1 MLPET
6 KSTLGLFVSLHT
18 DYETALER
26 VTAALKTEGFGI
38 LTEIDVQAT
47 LKKKLDV
54 DFRPYKILGACNPPL
69 AYRALQAAP
78 EVGLLLPCNVTVSQ
92 EDDHCLASLVDP
104 IATMDFVQNPAL
116 APIAEEARTRLER
129 VAAALTAPLQEN

>member
-1 MLPET
+1 MIDERKPEI
-6 KSTLGLFVSLHT
+6 GLTVRLHT
-18 DYETALER
+18 SYERALQQ
-26 VTAALKTEGFGI
+26 VTEALKTEGFGI

-78 EVGLLLPCNVTVSQ
+78 EVGLLLPCNVTVSAISDR
-92 EDDHCLASLVDP
+92 EVEVALVDP
-104 IATMDFVQNPAL
+104 LTMLGVVAHPGLQPV
-116 APIAEEARTRLER
+116 AEEARARLER
-129 VAAALTAPLQEN
+129 VAAALRN